1 MNTISTAAALSLA
14 AALAAPA
21 AHAGVVNANNAG
33 GDAYNNPTGI
43 NQGQAI
49 GASGWYY
56 NNVRNN
62 TTIGIDSSHP
72 RNSNGSV
79 AFNAPNNGKAD
90 IEYLPGAVSVGGNY
104 GSSQSL
110 GLFSDLVSMSYD
122 WYRDGSS
129 QATSHLH
136 PSLRV
141 LLDRDGNLA
150 TTNDRGGLVFERIY
164 NGVPTSADQWISD
177 IVNGNSFVWN
187 FGLGLGNE
195 YDINSNGSAYDS
207 TLADWKSFMASA
219 VIIGFSS
226 GVGSGWGPF
235 SGAVDNIAWNIGGV
249 TTSTNFEMAAADVP
263 EPASLGLLA
272 IGALGLAARRRRNRA
287 R

>member
-1 MNTISTAAALSLA
+1 MAYF
-14 AALAAPA
+14 LAAPA

-62 TTIGIDSSHP
+62 ATIGIDSSHP

-90 IEYLPGAVSVGGNY
+90 VEYLPGAVSVGGNY
-104 GSSQSL
+104 GSTQSL

-122 WYRDGSS
+122 LYRDGSS

-150 TTNDRGGLVFERIY
+150 TTNDRGGLVFERVY
-164 NGVPTSADQWISD
+164 NGVPTSADQWTSD
-177 IVNGNSFVWN
+177 IVNGSSFVWN

-195 YDINSNGSAYDS
+195 YESPPAPTSNWPPPTCRSRQAWACSPSAP
-207 TLADWKSFMASA
+207 SA
-219 VIIGFSS
+219 
-226 GVGSGWGPF
+226 WPR
-235 SGAVDNIAWNIGGV
+235 
-249 TTSTNFEMAAADVP
+249 AAAGIAPADSGRYP
-263 EPASLGLLA
+263 AARARPASIDACSSIRRTSSANGMGRA
-272 IGALGLAARRRRNRA
+272 NSQPCPYCTPCRRR
-287 R
+287 